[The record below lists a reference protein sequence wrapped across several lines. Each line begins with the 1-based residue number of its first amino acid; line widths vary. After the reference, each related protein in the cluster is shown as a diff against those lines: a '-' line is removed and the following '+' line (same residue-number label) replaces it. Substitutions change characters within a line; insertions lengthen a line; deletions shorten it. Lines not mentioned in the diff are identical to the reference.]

1 MDDFKDELITYY
13 RKYQEKI
20 YERVILAQNG
30 DAKQLLKPKE
40 KNGWVNGFMKAWTEA
55 VESPGQSKQRGHI
68 IYHHLYILRE
78 LYVKSNETFSDQIP
92 NLQSYISVS
101 GEEGANRKK

>member
-1 MDDFKDELITYY
+1 LIFDQKRCKKCGNRYMDDFMDELITYY

-40 KNGWVNGFMKAWTEA
+40 KNG
-55 VESPGQSKQRGHI
+55 
-68 IYHHLYILRE
+68 
-78 LYVKSNETFSDQIP
+78 
-92 NLQSYISVS
+92 
-101 GEEGANRKK
+101 